1 MADASGTPSTNF
13 TISKLNTSV
22 DPPSGRGLNTIV
34 DDIDTLLA
42 KGFVVM
48 SAKGDIVY
56 SSAANVAAR
65 LPIGSDGDVL
75 TVASGVPSWAAP
87 AGGGTT
93 FGTTLPASPSDGD
106 QYILT
111 DSTSAPTY
119 AWLLQYSSSASK
131 WIFIGG
137 SSWLK
142 NYASGGV
149 INTLGVQPV
158 ATWYTDSGTVY
169 TIPRTG
175 TYHVRWAADI
185 NRNGGGNGAAQS
197 AVYKNTALVSNTAN
211 AKIENLYNN
220 NDTMSGEWAITAN
233 AGDTVGVVVSGA
245 AVGTWVLAWKTVEIT
260 PVTVT

>member
-1 MADASGTPSTNF
+1 MPTDATGTPTSLGIRKYNTSADAPSGLGFNGAMDDIDALLKNLGIASLTANDVPVFDSVAGKFKKATGTPSSSTY
-13 TISKLNTSV
+13 L
-22 DPPSGRGLNTIV
+22 RG
-34 DDIDTLLA
+34 
-42 KGFVVM
+42 
-48 SAKGDIVY
+48 
-56 SSAANVAAR
+56 
-65 LPIGSDGDVL
+65 DG
-75 TVASGVPSWAAP
+75 SWAAVAAGPSAP
-87 AGGGTT
+87 A
-93 FGTTLPASPSDGD
+93 TTLPGFPTDG
-106 QYILT
+106 QQAILT
-111 DSTSAPTY
+111 DSTTVPTY
-119 AWLLQYSSSASK
+119 EWLMQWSAAASK

-197 AVYKNTALVSNTAN
+197 AVYKNTALVSNTSN

-220 NDTMSGEWAITAN
+220 NDTMPGEWAITAN

-245 AVGTWVLAWKTVEIT
+245 AVGTWVLTWKTVEIT